1 MITKNNKTIDQI
13 QMVSIEQLV
22 PQDHILRKIDAAIDF
37 DFIYDLVEERYCPD
51 NGRPS
56 IDPVVLIKIAVIQ
69 YMFGIKSMRQTIKEI
84 EVNIAYRWFLGLD
97 FYDKVPHFSTF
108 GKNYKRRFEG
118 TDLFEQIFQEI
129 LMQCMKNDLVST
141 DEIFVDATHVKA
153 AASRKKSKKILVA
166 KKNARFYDDMLR
178 EEINA
183 DRAAHGKNP
192 LKDKCFSEQE
202 LSDDN
207 DDDTPGSGATPS
219 RSSSD
224 VKEKKVST
232 TDPES
237 GWFHK
242 GEHKEV
248 FAYAVEAACDKN
260 GWILDYTVHPGN
272 EHDSK
277 TFPHLYE
284 KLKKFNPKYIIA
296 DAGYKTPAIAKML
309 IDNGITPV
317 MPYTAPKTKD
327 GFFKKYEYVYDEYND
342 TYICPGNQMLKY
354 STTNRDGYREYKSNG
369 QICMNCPYLN
379 QCTLSKTH
387 QKVITRHIWQ
397 DYMEICED
405 IRHTTG
411 MKDMYAHR
419 KETIERCF
427 GTAKEH
433 HGMRYTQQ
441 IGNEKMRMKVGM
453 TFACLNMKK
462 LARLLWKKEN
472 YDNIFRNMLKYL
484 LKTQLTYA

>member
-1 MITKNNKTIDQI
+1 
-13 QMVSIEQLV
+13 
-22 PQDHILRKIDAAIDF
+22 
-37 DFIYDLVEERYCPD
+37 
-51 NGRPS
+51 
-56 IDPVVLIKIAVIQ
+56 
-69 YMFGIKSMRQTIKEI
+69 
-84 EVNIAYRWFLGLD
+84 
-97 FYDKVPHFSTF
+97 
-108 GKNYKRRFEG
+108 
-118 TDLFEQIFQEI
+118 
-129 LMQCMKNDLVST
+129 
-141 DEIFVDATHVKA
+141 
-153 AASRKKSKKILVA
+153 
-166 KKNARFYDDMLR
+166 MLR

-183 DRAAHGKNP
+183 DLAAHGKNP

-284 KLKKFNPKYIIA
+284 KLKKLNPKYIIA

-309 IDNGITPV
+309 IDDGITPV
-317 MPYTAPKTKD
+317 MTYTAPKTKD

-405 IRHTTG
+405 IRHTT
-411 MKDMYAHR
+411 
-419 KETIERCF
+419 
-427 GTAKEH
+427 
-433 HGMRYTQQ
+433 
-441 IGNEKMRMKVGM
+441 
-453 TFACLNMKK
+453 
-462 LARLLWKKEN
+462 
-472 YDNIFRNMLKYL
+472 
-484 LKTQLTYA
+484 